1 MLPRI
6 SKVPLVARS
15 QYCKI
20 YRTQFSRE
28 FPTSGL
34 SVILSFNIG
43 LFVAFVLGLT
53 ASDMKL
59 GSLDSAAFVVGFPI
73 LGCILQCM
81 LLPLVYD
88 SPVSLGLIQDYSCS
102 QLYFQIQPYSVAG
115 LYGRTFIH
123 LSTRS
128 PPSTFL

>member
-1 MLPRI
+1 ML
-6 SKVPLVARS
+6 
-15 QYCKI
+15 YCKI
-20 YRTQFSRE
+20 HRTQFSRE
-28 FPTSGL
+28 FPKRLGYQS
-34 SVILSFNIG
+34 ILSFNIG

-102 QLYFQIQPYSVAG
+102 QLFKYSLIPCLV
-115 LYGRTFIH
+115 
-123 LSTRS
+123 
-128 PPSTFL
+128 